1 MHNARYGPGEE
12 YNLIPYPI
20 SCKPHVLVFRGMNQ
34 TFRLDPDYRVRRLSV
49 RFSALGRNTS
59 PHAVT
64 PYCRTA
70 RLPYCPIPFME
81 EVDHAR
87 G

>member
-34 TFRLDPDYRVRRLSV
+34 TFRLDLDYRVRRLSV
-49 RFSALGRNTS
+49 RFSALGGW
-59 PHAVT
+59 T
-64 PYCRTA
+64 PKAGYRAPT
-70 RLPYCPIPFME
+70 LGTGYL
-81 EVDHAR
+81 
-87 G
+87 